1 MRTKP
6 LKKYIVVILVLCV
19 ASLLY
24 FYFFLDNRFYTV
36 VEGRIYRSAQLS
48 DDDLEKY
55 IREKDI
61 KTILNLAGGRDDKD
75 WYKKQKEIAQT
86 YNVQLHDVGISANEL
101 PEIDRIISIVNILE
115 HTDRPIL
122 IHCRKGVDRT
132 GLVSAIALAMEKDPS
147 LDEVKKQFSLRY
159 GVIPVYRSVGPYFF
173 EQYEKWLKE
182 TRRAHS
188 KETLLFWVK
197 DEYLDYKGNLM
208 FWIDSV
214 NDKMFNGTKV
224 HIENGMDEIAI
235 KGWAFD
241 FKTNAPPGGILFIKP
256 DNRIS
261 SKAIFKNNM
270 TGVARYFDLGEK
282 YYETFDVGWE
292 AIFQRKDFSNG
303 CHTLYL
309 QYVKDES
316 TAWNFKTDFKF
327 CLN

>member
-6 LKKYIVVILVLCV
+6 LKKYIVVILALC
-19 ASLLY
+19 AAALLY
-24 FYFFLDNRFYTV
+24 FYFFVDNRFYTV

-55 IREKDI
+55 IQEKDI
-61 KTILNLAGGRDDKD
+61 KTILNLAGRRDDKD

-86 YNVQLHDVGISANEL
+86 YNVQLHDIGISPNEL

-147 LDEVKKQFSLRY
+147 LDAIKEQFSLRY

-182 TRRAHS
+182 TGRTHS
-188 KETLLFWVK
+188 KNTLLSWITDDYV
-197 DEYLDYKGNLM
+197 DYKGNLQ

-214 NDKMFNGTKV
+214 NDKMFNGKKV
-224 HIENGMDEIAI
+224 HIENGMEEVSI
-235 KGWAFD
+235 KGWTFD
-241 FKTNAPPGGILFIKP
+241 FKTNAPPEGILYIKP

-261 SKAIFKNNM
+261 SKAIFIYNM
-270 TGVARYFDLGEK
+270 PGVARYFNLGEK

-292 AIFQRKDFSNG
+292 ATFQRKNFSNG

-316 TAWNFKTDFKF
+316 TAWNFETDFEF